1 MLAMIGIDF
10 DLIKMCITF
19 CEKRIVNVMV
29 SEFRLWLW

>member
-1 MLAMIGIDF
+1 
-10 DLIKMCITF
+10 LIKMCITF